1 MAGLFWNSG
10 SPYRALPR
18 QTPSLRSEGQKRS
31 HCPRTQTVFLV
42 TKARAGSSASL
53 RGLAPAGL
61 PGSHGGPQPE
71 RQPSGD
77 KGVSRRAVLCPPAAP
92 QQRVPTQPGLP
103 HPLRDLGGGSRPV
116 LCHALLAGISPWPQT
131 EDAGGRQKPD
141 EAGRVLLQSLRGEG
155 GPVNTLISD
164 PGPRTARGYISA
176 VFSPQR
182 GRQSD
187 SQRHRPPE
195 PTALPAPSSRWGR
208 PRTSRGPQTAPAP
221 LRVVLRRVPGWRGHS
236 APAPGSSLTS
246 LPGFCSQDEF
256 QLRGHE
262 TVFPVRSGSA

>member
-92 QQRVPTQPGLP
+92 QQRVPTQPGLS

-141 EAGRVLLQSLRGEG
+141 EAGRVLLQSLRGG
-155 GPVNTLISD
+155 GRPCQHFDFRPPAPEPQGDTFLLYSAPSVAD
-164 PGPRTARGYISA
+164 RATARDTDL
-176 VFSPQR
+176 QNL
-182 GRQSD
+182 
-187 SQRHRPPE
+187 RPC
-195 PTALPAPSSRWGR
+195 R
-208 PRTSRGPQTAPAP
+208 PRPADGDARAHPGALRPHPLLPGWFCGGFRAGGDRLLFAGRGPA
-221 LRVVLRRVPGWRGHS
+221 
-236 APAPGSSLTS
+236 
-246 LPGFCSQDEF
+246 
-256 QLRGHE
+256 
-262 TVFPVRSGSA
+262 SGA